1 MVVSSVKVMLNK
13 PMGMRFRAHRFRNSF
28 FVLTA
33 LAAIFAPTI
42 FFSVSGLVGFEYG
55 GAEESPVYVRFIV
68 LTFALVLIALVF
80 SYMKKPRLS
89 GAEISFYLFFFLLII
104 NHLVW
109 ALFDNAGTQ
118 LWPAN
123 LILFFSMGVTGFM
136 AARVIH
142 AYDLWEEV
150 IKVTEVLML
159 IMAIGLIVAIVQPF
173 LMGLRVRGIG
183 GASYQAASY
192 YAAMC
197 YGMIGLATFRLPKE
211 WRFRFLCNRIVA
223 LVNMAIMAALF
234 VAALVNGGRG
244 AFVLLVVYTGIIVYW
259 KATKGGWTWSGV
271 FRFMAVVLTVPILL
285 SIALQKVFND
295 PILAAGWGRAVAF
308 IGSADGGLIDLEG
321 GSSGRDRV
329 YAVALRGIVES
340 PWIGHGGFSH
350 WEKVIQPHNLF
361 LDLALQF
368 GIPVAFLIIVSVSI
382 ALLFKLRN
390 FPNLRVEQLWLLM
403 LFIYPMVNLMVSGG
417 YFKTAMFW
425 FCLISI
431 FPPSKNYK
439 FQQPAGT
446 KLKTRHITESP

>member
-1 MVVSSVKVMLNK
+1 MLDVSI
-13 PMGMRFRAHRFRNSF
+13 GMRFRAHRFRNSF
-28 FVLTA
+28 FAITA
-33 LAAIFAPTI
+33 LVAIFAPQL
-42 FFSVSGLVGFEYG
+42 FFSISGLVGFEYAG
-55 GAEESPVYVRFIV
+55 SEESPVYVRFIV
-68 LTFALVLIALVF
+68 LTFALVFIVLVF

-89 GAEISFYLFFFLLII
+89 GAEIGFYLFFFLLII

-109 ALFDNAGTQ
+109 ALFDNVGTQ

-211 WRFRFLCNRIVA
+211 WRFRFLRNRIVA

-234 VAALVNGGRG
+234 VVVLVNGGRG
-244 AFVLLVVYTGIIVYW
+244 AFVLLVVYTAIIVYW
-259 KATKGGWTWSGV
+259 IATKGGWTWSGV
-271 FRFMAVVLTVPILL
+271 FRLMAVVLTVPILL
-285 SIALQKVFND
+285 SIALQKVFSD
-295 PILAAGWGRAVAF
+295 PILAAGWRRAVAF

-329 YAVALRGIVES
+329 YARTIHAISES
-340 PWIGHGGFSH
+340 PWLGYGAFGH
-350 WEKVIQPHNLF
+350 WEKIGQPHNLF
-361 LDLALQF
+361 LDLAVQF
-368 GIPVAFLIIVSVSI
+368 GIPAAIGIIVVVSI
-382 ALLFKLRN
+382 ALMFKLRN
-390 FPNLRVEQLWLLM
+390 FPNLSVEQVWLM
-403 LFIYPMVNLMVSGG
+403 VLFLYPMVNLMFSGG
-417 YFKTAMFW
+417 YFRSSLFW
-425 FCLISI
+425 FCLAGLFFIMTPKRMGSVR
-431 FPPSKNYK
+431 FP
-439 FQQPAGT
+439 
-446 KLKTRHITESP
+446 